1 VHVGVYDYGVAVL
14 TLALGRLECPRCHG
28 VTTLTHEIPK
38 TAENCETHSDGRR
51 TSEDHITHLSRTV
64 GLSHAQPHTQ
74 TAPTA
79 RGVKASSRD
88 P

>member
-1 VHVGVYDYGVAVL
+1 MHVGVYDYGVAVL

-38 TAENCETHSDGRR
+38 TAENCETQSDGRR
-51 TSEDHITHLSRTV
+51 TSEDHITH

-74 TAPTA
+74 TAPTTA